1 MDREMWKVPSL
12 KENTF
17 VFFYERLHVLSRHTT
32 GSFHFP
38 LLRWHASP
46 ISPLLEVF
54 NPSYSECGLWDT
66 QKSGFVSW
74 LQLLKRNS

>member
-38 LLRWHASP
+38 LLRWHRLQPVPCWKSLIHPALSVDFGILRNLDLYP
-46 ISPLLEVF
+46 G
-54 NPSYSECGLWDT
+54 YS
-66 QKSGFVSW
+66 S
-74 LQLLKRNS
+74 